1 MFKIDVIQE
10 YQIEK
15 WLKFLE
21 CLEKSDVI
29 DIVRIIS
36 TMPKVFPAIFTHTF
50 YAGYTSELVINYNIV
65 ALSPIKV
72 AIKLKCIKLLKILS
86 KSGLLNSEELDGSK
100 EKAAGGIP
108 LFYSSMFEG
117 LRVFYK
123 EHYSY
128 LSLGIFREE
137 KDIPLRS

>member
-72 AIKLKCIKLLKILS
+72 AIKLKCIKLLKMLS
-86 KSGLLNSEELDGSK
+86 KFGLLCSEEFDGSN
-100 EKAAGGIP
+100 EKAGGGIP
-108 LFYSSMFEG
+108 LVYSSMLE
-117 LRVFYK
+117 RRTK
-123 EHYSY
+123 
-128 LSLGIFREE
+128 GIF
-137 KDIPLRS
+137 

>member
-10 YQIEK
+10 YQI
-15 WLKFLE
+15 
-21 CLEKSDVI
+21 EKSDVI

-72 AIKLKCIKLLKILS
+72 EMYQIVENTFKIWFA
-86 KSGLLNSEELDGSK
+86 K
-100 EKAAGGIP
+100 
-108 LFYSSMFEG
+108 F
-117 LRVFYK
+117 
-123 EHYSY
+123 
-128 LSLGIFREE
+128 
-137 KDIPLRS
+137 